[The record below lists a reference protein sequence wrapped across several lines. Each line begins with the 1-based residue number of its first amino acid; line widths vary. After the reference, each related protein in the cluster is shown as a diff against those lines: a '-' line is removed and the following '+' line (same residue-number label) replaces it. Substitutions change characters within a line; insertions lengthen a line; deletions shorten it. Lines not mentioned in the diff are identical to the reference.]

1 MYSKRI
7 GIIVLCFI
15 TMMTAM
21 SGCSLKSWGAGDF
34 LSYMNDKYGMYFT
47 FVEDTY
53 YHSRS
58 EDTIY
63 VECSEYP
70 GEEIFV
76 VRESLN
82 GGKEIAYHDN
92 FVAIKYKQQ
101 TKELAEKMAS
111 NVLGECRVLYEPYDN
126 GSEPDEFDNSTTFEE
141 FISRNPS
148 KIDIYILLPPE
159 HTADEKDLKK
169 LEELVRPNI
178 WSLSPYTSARDEYQ
192 GKDAKVFLDAN
203 ENPYNAPF
211 NRYPDPLQR
220 DLKKKIAVIKGVNE
234 QSIFFGNGSDEAIDL
249 MFRIFCRPGVDN
261 AVAIEPT
268 YGMYGVCAD
277 INDVEYRRVLL
288 DENFQPDADKI
299 MAATDANTKLIF
311 FCSPNNP
318 SGNNIDRKVIDSV
331 LDRFEGIVI
340 VDEAYIDFAGVPS
353 YLEQL
358 QSRPNLIVLQTFSKA
373 WGMAGIRLGM
383 AFAQPEIIGIMNKV
397 KYYLENIQV

>member
-1 MYSKRI
+1 MKP
-7 GIIVLCFI
+7 L
-15 TMMTAM
+15 
-21 SGCSLKSWGAGDF
+21 
-34 LSYMNDKYGMYFT
+34 
-47 FVEDTY
+47 
-53 YHSRS
+53 
-58 EDTIY
+58 
-63 VECSEYP
+63 
-70 GEEIFV
+70 
-76 VRESLN
+76 
-82 GGKEIAYHDN
+82 
-92 FVAIKYKQQ
+92 Q
-101 TKELAEKMAS
+101 
-111 NVLGECRVLYEPYDN
+111 
-126 GSEPDEFDNSTTFEE
+126 
-141 FISRNPS
+141 
-148 KIDIYILLPPE
+148 
-159 HTADEKDLKK
+159 
-169 LEELVRPNI
+169 ELVRPNI

-220 DLKKKIAVIKGVNE
+220 DLKKKIAIIKGVKE

-249 MFRIFCRPGVDN
+249 MFRMFCRPGVDN

-288 DENFQPDADKI
+288 DENFQPDAEKI

-318 SGNNIDRKVIDSV
+318 SANNIDRKVIDSV

-358 QSRPNLIVLQTFSKA
+358 ESRPNLIVLQTFSKA

-397 KYYLENIQV
+397 KYPYNINQLTQQRAMDEVMQYDRVQEWVKSILRERARLMKEFAKLDCTLQVYPSDANFFLARVKDAKATYDYLVDRGIIVRNRSKIALCGNSLRVTVGTAPENNALIDALKKFK

>member
-1 MYSKRI
+1 M
-7 GIIVLCFI
+7 
-15 TMMTAM
+15 
-21 SGCSLKSWGAGDF
+21 
-34 LSYMNDKYGMYFT
+34 
-47 FVEDTY
+47 
-53 YHSRS
+53 
-58 EDTIY
+58 
-63 VECSEYP
+63 
-70 GEEIFV
+70 
-76 VRESLN
+76 
-82 GGKEIAYHDN
+82 
-92 FVAIKYKQQ
+92 
-101 TKELAEKMAS
+101 
-111 NVLGECRVLYEPYDN
+111 
-126 GSEPDEFDNSTTFEE
+126 
-141 FISRNPS
+141 
-148 KIDIYILLPPE
+148 
-159 HTADEKDLKK
+159 KK

-220 DLKKKIAVIKGVNE
+220 DLKKKISVIKGVRE

-249 MFRIFCRPGVDN
+249 MFRIFCRPGKDN

-288 DENFQPDADKI
+288 DDNFQPDADKI
-299 MAATDANTKLIF
+299 LAATDDNTKLIF

-318 SGNNIDRKVIDSV
+318 SGNNIDRKVIDRV
-331 LDRFEGIVI
+331 LDTFEGIVI

-353 YLEQL
+353 YLLEL
-358 QSRPNLIVLQTFSKA
+358 ESRPNLIVLQTFSKA

-397 KYYLENIQV
+397 KYPYNINLLTQKRAMDEVMQYDRVQEWVKSILRERTRLMKEFSKLDCTLRVYPSDANFFLARVKDAQATYNYLVDCGIIVRNRSKIALCGNSLRVTVGTAPENNALIDALKKFK

>member
-1 MYSKRI
+1 M
-7 GIIVLCFI
+7 
-15 TMMTAM
+15 
-21 SGCSLKSWGAGDF
+21 
-34 LSYMNDKYGMYFT
+34 
-47 FVEDTY
+47 
-53 YHSRS
+53 
-58 EDTIY
+58 
-63 VECSEYP
+63 
-70 GEEIFV
+70 
-76 VRESLN
+76 
-82 GGKEIAYHDN
+82 
-92 FVAIKYKQQ
+92 
-101 TKELAEKMAS
+101 
-111 NVLGECRVLYEPYDN
+111 
-126 GSEPDEFDNSTTFEE
+126 
-141 FISRNPS
+141 
-148 KIDIYILLPPE
+148 
-159 HTADEKDLKK
+159 KK

-192 GKDAKVFLDAN
+192 GKEAKVFLDAN
-203 ENPYNAPF
+203 ENPYNTPF

-220 DLKKKIAVIKGVNE
+220 DLKTKIAVIKGVSE

-299 MAATDANTKLIF
+299 LAAVDANTKLIF

-318 SGNNIDRKVIDSV
+318 SGNNIDRSVIDKV
-331 LDRFEGIVI
+331 LDSFDGIVI

-353 YLEQL
+353 YLQQL
-358 QSRPNLIVLQTFSKA
+358 SERPNLVVLQTFSKA

-397 KYYLENIQV
+397 KYPYNINLLTQQRAMEEVMQHARVKEWVSSILKERERLMDEFARLDCCIKVYPSDANFFLARVKDASATYNYLVDKGIIVRNRSKVTLCGNSLRVTIGTKIENNTLLEALRNHTSGH

>member
-1 MYSKRI
+1 M
-7 GIIVLCFI
+7 
-15 TMMTAM
+15 
-21 SGCSLKSWGAGDF
+21 
-34 LSYMNDKYGMYFT
+34 
-47 FVEDTY
+47 
-53 YHSRS
+53 
-58 EDTIY
+58 
-63 VECSEYP
+63 
-70 GEEIFV
+70 
-76 VRESLN
+76 
-82 GGKEIAYHDN
+82 
-92 FVAIKYKQQ
+92 
-101 TKELAEKMAS
+101 
-111 NVLGECRVLYEPYDN
+111 
-126 GSEPDEFDNSTTFEE
+126 
-141 FISRNPS
+141 
-148 KIDIYILLPPE
+148 KIE
-159 HTADEKDLKK
+159 MKK

-299 MAATDANTKLIF
+299 MAAVDTNTKLIF

-397 KYYLENIQV
+397 KYPYNINQLTQKRAMDEVMQYDRVQEWVKSILRERARLMKEFAKLDCALQVYPSDANFFLARVKDAKATYDYLVDRGIIVRNRSKIALCGNSLRVTVGTAPENNALIDALKKFK

>member
-1 MYSKRI
+1 M
-7 GIIVLCFI
+7 
-15 TMMTAM
+15 
-21 SGCSLKSWGAGDF
+21 
-34 LSYMNDKYGMYFT
+34 
-47 FVEDTY
+47 
-53 YHSRS
+53 
-58 EDTIY
+58 
-63 VECSEYP
+63 
-70 GEEIFV
+70 
-76 VRESLN
+76 
-82 GGKEIAYHDN
+82 
-92 FVAIKYKQQ
+92 
-101 TKELAEKMAS
+101 
-111 NVLGECRVLYEPYDN
+111 
-126 GSEPDEFDNSTTFEE
+126 
-141 FISRNPS
+141 
-148 KIDIYILLPPE
+148 KIE
-159 HTADEKDLKK
+159 MKK

-192 GKDAKVFLDAN
+192 GKEAKVFLDAN

-220 DLKKKIAVIKGVNE
+220 DLKKKIAVIKGVSE

-299 MAATDANTKLIF
+299 LAAVDANTKLIF

-318 SGNNIDRKVIDSV
+318 SGNNIDHGVIEKV
-331 LDRFEGIVI
+331 LDSFDGIVI

-353 YLEQL
+353 YLQQL
-358 QSRPNLIVLQTFSKA
+358 SHRPNLIVLQTFSKA

-383 AFAQPEIIGIMNKV
+383 AFAQPQIIDIMNKV
-397 KYYLENIQV
+397 KYPYNINQLTQKRAMEEVMQHDRVQEWVKSILRERTRLMDEFAKLDCTLRVYPSDANFFLARVKDAKATYDYLVDCGIIVRNRSKIALCGNSLRVTVGTAPENNALLEALKKFK